1 MTKKKVS
8 NTFKVNLDNKDIL
21 VTEEQRMEFLRLHN
35 KLKDTLDYISD
46 CKDITLAQ
54 ISMLEELMH
63 HLHSSLKFAPQKD
76 SDTDRPS
83 VWSDYVLESDETAWQ
98 RAY

>member
-35 KLKDTLDYISD
+35 KLKDTLDYVWD
-46 CKDITLAQ
+46 CKDVTLSQ

-63 HLHSSLKFAPQKD
+63 HLHASLKFAPQKD
-76 SDTDRPS
+76 PDTDNPKH
-83 VWSDYVLESDETAWQ
+83 WGDYVLESDETAWQ

>member
-1 MTKKKVS
+1 MTKKVN

-35 KLKDTLDYISD
+35 KLKQAVSYIEE
-46 CKDITLAQ
+46 CKDMQLSDL
-54 ISMLEELMH
+54 SMLEELTH
-63 HLHSSLKFAPQKD
+63 HIHETLKFVPQKD
-76 SDTDRPS
+76 PDTDSPKH
-83 VWSDYVLESDETAWQ
+83 WSDYVLESDETAWQ

>member
-1 MTKKKVS
+1 MTKKE
-8 NTFKVNLDNKDIL
+8 NTVFKIGLDNKDIL

-35 KLKDTLDYISD
+35 KLKDTVQYIEE
-46 CKDITLAQ
+46 CKDIN
-54 ISMLEELMH
+54 ISQVAMLEELMH

-76 SDTDRPS
+76 PETDTPRH
-83 VWSDYVLESDETAWQ
+83 WGDYVLESDETAWQ

>member
-1 MTKKKVS
+1 MRDTKNK
-8 NTFKVNLDNKDIL
+8 FKVNLDMKDIL
-21 VTEEQRMEFLRLHN
+21 VTEEQRLEFLRLHN

-46 CKDITLAQ
+46 CKDVTLSQVA
-54 ISMLEELMH
+54 MLEELMH

-76 SDTDRPS
+76 SETDRPS
-83 VWSDYVLESDETAWQ
+83 MWSDYVLESDETAWQ